1 MTPKAENNIKTWTQC
16 KKELFNCPVVW
27 TEAKRLV
34 RRAYFLGEWNMCSY
48 TVRLQFPQLSAL
60 SMVCKTCI
68 LGTGDTPA
76 KDLSSSGLGKMKNEV
91 QEPETTKIVGESCMG
106 KSQRG
111 ESSNFLPMSL
121 TDPSTTHV
129 WNRFKER

>member
-1 MTPKAENNIKTWTQC
+1 M
-16 KKELFNCPVVW
+16 W

-68 LGTGDTPA
+68 LGTGGTLA
-76 KDLSSSGLGKMKNEV
+76 KDLSFSAWEKWSPEARKYKDCRGIMHGK
-91 QEPETTKIVGESCMG
+91 EPE
-106 KSQRG
+106 RG
-111 ESSNFLPMSL
+111 IFKLS
-121 TDPSTTHV
+121 THV
-129 WNRFKER
+129 SDWPLNYTCVEQIQGEVTKKKRSELGPDLLPKKQNLKVKHS